1 MEERL
6 NYYKTD
12 DYSRF
17 KFFEFNRT
25 AGSNKKI
32 GMSIDMVDMTEFCP
46 IIVTPDYHIVDG
58 QNRFLN
64 CKEKGKPVYYIIYS
78 GDAEKAMIALN
89 TATVVW
95 KQKEWLHYY
104 VSKES
109 PNYVAMKYLMDKH
122 KIDISNSI
130 LLFSHHKTNS
140 TDFKNGKLQDN
151 SRLFEAVV
159 DFIKSVVVPKDVR
172 WQRPFVS
179 AVMDFIY
186 DHEDEPKKIK
196 KLERRITSIVKY
208 ARIEDYRNAFEN
220 LVR

>member
-32 GMSIDMVDMTEFCP
+32 GMSIDIVDMTEFCP
-46 IIVTPDYHIVDG
+46 IIVTPNYYIIDG
-58 QNRFLN
+58 QNRFLI
-64 CKEKGKPVYYIIYS
+64 CRERGLPIYYIIYS
-78 GDAEKAMIALN
+78 GDPEKAMIALN
-89 TATVVW
+89 TATMVW

-104 VSKES
+104 VAKEV
-109 PNYVAMKYLMDKH
+109 PNYLALKYLMDKH
-122 KIDISNSI
+122 KIDISNAI

-140 TDFKNGKLQDN
+140 QDFKSGKLKDE
-151 SRLFEAVV
+151 SRMFEYVV
-159 DFIKSVVVPKDVR
+159 EFIKSVVVPKDVR

-186 DHEDEPKKIK
+186 DHEEEPKKIK
-196 KLERRITSIVKY
+196 KLEKRITSIVKY